1 MQMTNLRSRSLKNG
15 QGNGFGRGQGNGGQ
29 RPETDGAE
37 EEIVG
42 LYIEADIQYAD
53 HHEEPPIESIELAD
67 GTILDIDADDGAD
80 DEVKTRGWAKKR
92 GYVSGDSEI
101 TLTGKVKDGKF
112 RIKTP
117 PGQAKKKNKRRLNMG
132 NDLRRLKTGS
142 YSVLALRVVA
152 ADASTTSSEIDISN
166 EIFGTNGDVVNLK
179 SQYAACSYN
188 QLNFYPTT
196 DNRVNNGVY
205 TVTITNTVSGVSDGV
220 IRNAVNSQATAELG
234 DLPSQFDYVM
244 QCLPPGTNGGWI
256 AYAYINHWLSVY
268 NNNWCNYPSGQMHEL
283 GMSNDCIVSENLQN
297 IILHL
302 LFTSF
307 FLLSNIL
314 SLC

>member
-1 MQMTNLRSRSLKNG
+1 MQMPNLRSRSLKNDK
-15 QGNGFGRGQGNGGQ
+15 GNGFGRGQGNGGQ
-29 RPETDGAE
+29 RPETDGSE

-67 GTILDIDADDGAD
+67 GTILDIEADDGAD
-80 DEVKTRGWAKKR
+80 DRVKTRGWAKKR

-101 TLTGKVKDGKF
+101 TLRGKVKDGKF

-117 PGQAKKKNKRRLNMG
+117 PGQAKKKNKRRLNMA
-132 NDLRRLKTGS
+132 NNRRRLKIGS
-142 YSVLALRVVA
+142 HSVLALRVVA
-152 ADASTTSSEIDISN
+152 ADASTTSSEDVIRN

-188 QLNFYPTT
+188 QTYFYPTT

-205 TVTITNTVSGVSDGV
+205 TVYISGTTVNGVDNSV
-220 IRNAVNSQATAELG
+220 VRNAVINQATADLG
-234 DLPSQFDYVM
+234 SLSSQFDYVM
-244 QCLPPGTNGGWI
+244 TCIPPGTNGGWI
-256 AYAYINHWLSVY
+256 AYAYINHWHSVY

-283 GMSNDCIVSENLQN
+283 GMSDDC
-297 IILHL
+297 
-302 LFTSF
+302 
-307 FLLSNIL
+307 
-314 SLC
+314 